1 MGRSRAAVNRT
12 LVALVAG
19 VVAFGLGAFA
29 TAQRLVVNSYGG
41 EYQDLIME
49 AIIEPFQEA
58 FGVEVV
64 YDAVGSAAED
74 YARIRAT
81 RGNPGFDV
89 VVMTAPEA
97 LQGCREGLL
106 VEMTE
111 EEVPNLAALNSAVR
125 ESAGPCG
132 AVHEL
137 QYMSLLY
144 NTNHVDPAPTSW
156 HDLWDP
162 RWEGHVLIPDITS
175 IMAVYLLQMSSLING
190 GDLQNLDPGFAAL
203 AELAPRT
210 VAIESS
216 SAVMAQY
223 VERDEAWILP
233 YWSGRAQ
240 FYKDEG
246 WPVDFLIP
254 EEGTIPLIA
263 TLSVPIGAENR
274 ELALQ
279 FVNFW
284 LEKEQQEAWALAY
297 NVGSAR
303 SDLELPEDFT
313 ATQITSAEQ
322 LDQLILPDQLEIASR
337 RTEWA
342 ERWQREIRR

>member
-1 MGRSRAAVNRT
+1 MTLRASTNPNVSRT
-12 LVALVAG
+12 LILVA
-19 VVAFGLGAFA
+19 AAIFMSAPA
-29 TAQRLVVNSYGG
+29 MAQRLVVNSYGG
-41 EYQDLIME
+41 EYEGLIME
-49 AIIEPFQEA
+49 AVIEPFEEQ

-64 YDAVGSAAED
+64 YDAVGSASED

-106 VEMTE
+106 LEMTE
-111 EEVPNLAALNSAVR
+111 ENVPNLADLNQAVR
-125 ESAGPCG
+125 ESAGACG

-144 NTNHVDPAPTSW
+144 NTEHVTTPPTSW
-156 HDLWDP
+156 HALWDEQ
-162 RWEGHVLIPDITS
+162 WTGHVLIPDITS
-175 IMAVYLLQMSSLING
+175 IMAVYLLQMSSIING
-190 GDLQNLDPGFAAL
+190 GDLQNLDPGFEAV
-203 AELAPRT
+203 AELVPRT

-216 SAVMAQY
+216 SAVMAQFI
-223 VERDEAWILP
+223 ERDEAWILP

-240 FYKDEG
+240 YYKDQG

-254 EEGTIPLIA
+254 EEGTIPLLA
-263 TLSVPIGAENR
+263 TLSIPAQAQNK
-274 ELALQ
+274 ELALE
-279 FVNFW
+279 FVNFF
-284 LEKEQQEAWALAY
+284 LEKAQQEAWALAY

-303 SDLELPEDFT
+303 SDLDLPDDFK

-322 LDQLILPDQLEIASR
+322 LDQLILPDQLEIASER
-337 RTEWA
+337 SGWT
-342 ERWQREIRR
+342 ERWQREVRR

>member
-1 MGRSRAAVNRT
+1 MKRT
-12 LVALVAG
+12 LRHLPLCLAALLLAG
-19 VVAFGLGAFA
+19 
-29 TAQRLVVNSYGG
+29 TALAQNRLVVNSYGG
-41 EYQDLIME
+41 EYEELIFE
-49 AIIEPFQEA
+49 AIIRPFQEQ
-58 FGVEVV
+58 FGVEIV

-111 EEVPNLAALNSAVR
+111 AEVPNLAHLNQEVR
-125 ESAGPCG
+125 DSVGPCG

-137 QYMSLLY
+137 QYMSLFF

-156 HDLWDP
+156 HALWDEQWTD
-162 RWEGHVLIPDITS
+162 RVLIPDITS
-175 IMAVYLLQMSSLING
+175 IMAVYLLQVTSLING
-190 GDLQNLDPGFAAL
+190 GTLDDLTPGFAAL

-216 SAVMAQY
+216 SAIMAQF

-254 EEGTIPLIA
+254 EEGTIPLLA
-263 TLSVPIGAENR
+263 TLSVPIGAANR
-274 ELALQ
+274 ELALE

-297 NVGSAR
+297 SVGSAR
-303 SDLELPEDFT
+303 ADLELPADFA
-313 ATQITSAEQ
+313 ATQITSAED
-322 LDQLILPDQLEIASR
+322 LAQLILPDQMEIAER

-342 ERWQREIRR
+342 ELWQRQVRR